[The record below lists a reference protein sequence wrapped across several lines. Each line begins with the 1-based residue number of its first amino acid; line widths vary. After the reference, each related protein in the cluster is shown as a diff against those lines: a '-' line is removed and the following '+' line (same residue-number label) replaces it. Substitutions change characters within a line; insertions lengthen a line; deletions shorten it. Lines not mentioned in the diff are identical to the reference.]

1 MRESLVGP
9 NAEAAH
15 AADASPTRARIAR
28 RALARR
34 CPRCGQGALFARY
47 ARLHA
52 SCERCGLVYRRES
65 GAQTGS
71 MYVIATAT
79 ELFTAALVIA
89 VFTLTDWSPW
99 TSIALC
105 LPLVLGF
112 CYAFLPWSMSLWV
125 AVEYATDRLNRESWV

>member
-1 MRESLVGP
+1 MGEPSSAVP
-9 NAEAAH
+9 NAAPP
-15 AADASPTRARIAR
+15 SRALIVR
-28 RALARR
+28 RALARL
-34 CPRCGQGALFARY
+34 CPRCGRGALFARY

-52 SCERCGLVYRRES
+52 ACPSCGLVYRRES

-112 CYAFLPWSMSLWV
+112 CYACLPWSISAWV
-125 AVEYATDRLNRESWV
+125 AVEYATDRHNRESWV

>member
-1 MRESLVGP
+1 MPESRSAASTV
-9 NAEAAH
+9 ATTAAH
-15 AADASPTRARIAR
+15 APTRALLVR

-34 CPRCGQGALFARY
+34 CPRCGRGAIFARY
-47 ARLHA
+47 ARMHA
-52 SCERCGLVYRRES
+52 SCPSCGLVYRRES

-71 MYVIATAT
+71 MYLIATAT

-89 VFTLTDWSPW
+89 VFALTDWDPW
-99 TSIALC
+99 TSILVC

-125 AVEYATDRLNRESWV
+125 AVEYATDRLNRESWA